1 MPASTPKE
9 LRVYL
14 TQLTTRYLSADS
26 DVQLL
31 RQREQAWRESV
42 DAAVA
47 RHVRAVF
54 YRDGRLTLHAD
65 SSLWLNKLSQQQQAL
80 IKRLRTHT
88 AFTGLRELHVRVVPR
103 SHAPTAQPASLQLTG
118 SAAAVLESAAEAV
131 HDGDLATALRSLAA
145 TAKR

>member
-14 TQLTTRYLSADS
+14 TQLTTRYLPSDS
-26 DVQLL
+26 DVQVL
-31 RQREQAWRESV
+31 RQREQAWRDCV
-42 DAAVA
+42 DAPVA

-80 IKRLRTHT
+80 LKRLRTHA
-88 AFTGLRELHVRVVPR
+88 AFAGVRELHLRVVPR
-103 SHAPTAQPASLQLTG
+103 GQAPTVRPASLTLPN
-118 SAAAVLESAAEAV
+118 SAAQVLESAADDVE
-131 HDGDLATALRSLAA
+131 DGDLARALRKLAA

>member
-14 TQLTTRYLSADS
+14 TQLTTRYLSSDS

-31 RQREQAWRESV
+31 RQREQAWRECV
-42 DAAVA
+42 DAAVS

-80 IKRLRTHT
+80 IKRLRTHA
-88 AFTGLRELHVRVVPR
+88 AFAGVRELHLRVVPR
-103 SHAPTAQPASLQLTG
+103 GHAPAVRPASLSLPG
-118 SAAAVLESAAEAV
+118 SAARVLESAAADV
-131 HDGDLATALRSLAA
+131 QDGDLAQALRKLAA
-145 TAKR
+145 AAKR

>member
-14 TQLTTRYLSADS
+14 TQLTTRYLSSDS

-31 RQREQAWRESV
+31 RQREQAWRECV
-42 DAAVA
+42 DAHLS

-54 YRDGRLTLHAD
+54 LRDGRLTLHAD

-80 IKRLRTHT
+80 IKRLRTHA
-88 AFTGLRELHVRVVPR
+88 AFAGVRELHLRVVPR
-103 SHAPTAQPASLQLTG
+103 GQVQTARPASLRLTH
-118 SAAAVLESAAEAV
+118 SAARVLEGAANDIGE
-131 HDGDLATALRSLAA
+131 GDLALALRKLAA
-145 TAKR
+145 AAKR

>member
-14 TQLTTRYLSADS
+14 TQLTTRYLSSDS

-31 RQREQAWRESV
+31 RQREQAWRECV
-42 DAAVA
+42 DATVA

-54 YRDGRLTLHAD
+54 FRDGRLTLHAD

-80 IKRLRTHT
+80 IKRLRTHA
-88 AFTGLRELHVRVVPR
+88 AFAGVRELHLRVMPR
-103 SHAPTAQPASLQLTG
+103 GQAPTVRPASLRLTA
-118 SAAAVLESAAEAV
+118 SAARVLEGAA
-131 HDGDLATALRSLAA
+131 GDVSDDNLAQALRKLAA

>member
-1 MPASTPKE
+1 MPTSTPKE

-14 TQLTTRYLSADS
+14 NQLSTRYLSSES

-31 RQREQAWRESV
+31 RQREQAWRECV

-54 YRDGRLTLHAD
+54 LRDGRLTLHAD

-80 IKRLRTHT
+80 IKRLRGHA
-88 AFTGLRELHVRVVPR
+88 AFAGVRELHLRVVPR
-103 SHAPTAQPASLQLTG
+103 ATGTPVRPRALKLTG
-118 SAAAVLESAAEAV
+118 SAARVLESAAGDIA
-131 HDGDLATALRSLAA
+131 DSDLAHALRRLAA
-145 TAKR
+145 NAGH